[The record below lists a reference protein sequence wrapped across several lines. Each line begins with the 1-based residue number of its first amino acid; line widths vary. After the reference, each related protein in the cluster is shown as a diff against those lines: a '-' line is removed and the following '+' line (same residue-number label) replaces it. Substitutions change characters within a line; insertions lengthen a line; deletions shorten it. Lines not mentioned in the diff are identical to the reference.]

1 MKHRLPASFVLS
13 STLALAGAG
22 AHAQSDP
29 GAASSGS
36 GFRLGDVQVVIA
48 QRLWAATWENS
59 TMDARIE
66 VPAGGGA
73 PVVQTAFVSDVSP
86 LRVIPLTSISAR
98 LGDVTVSLAG
108 SWRTSFPNDN
118 VAGGRVKRWEYDV
131 GASYQLTPDVALSL
145 IYKAGKVDQV
155 ASSAANALL
164 GLSGQQKLS
173 GWLIGFAASAP
184 VHPNW
189 RLYGNAAISLSGR
202 SRVDLGPL
210 GRSTQHAAYQI
221 GEVGF
226 NYALPGAFGPL
237 SSVQLQVGYRAQ
249 ILKVKGA
256 KVETYSTD
264 PTPVLLAS
272 QSKTVQSTTQGLIF
286 SIVGVF

>member
-1 MKHRLPASFVLS
+1 MKQPLPASFVLS
-13 STLALAGAG
+13 SALALAGAD
-22 AHAQSDP
+22 AHAQADP
-29 GAASSGS
+29 GGAPGS
-36 GFRLGDVQVVIA
+36 GLRLGDVQVVIA
-48 QRLWAATWENS
+48 QRLWAATWDNS
-59 TMDARIE
+59 TMDARVE

-73 PVVQTAFVSDVSP
+73 PVVKTAFVSDVSP

-98 LGDVTVSLAG
+98 FGDVTASVAG
-108 SWRTSFPNDN
+108 SWSTTFPNDN
-118 VAGGRVKRWEYDV
+118 VIGGRVKRWEYDV
-131 GASYQLTPDVALSL
+131 GAAYHLTPDVALSL
-145 IYKAGKVDQV
+145 IYKAGKVSQV
-155 ASSAANALL
+155 ATSAANALL
-164 GLSGQQKLS
+164 GLSGDQKLS

-184 VHPNW
+184 VNSNW
-189 RLYGNAAISLSGR
+189 RLYGNAAFSISAR
-202 SRVDLGPL
+202 SRVDLGLL

-226 NYALPGAFGPL
+226 NYAVPGAFGPL

-264 PTPVLLAS
+264 PTPVLLGS
-272 QSKTVQSTTQGLIF
+272 QSRTVQSTTQGLIF